1 MEGFEGLAQLFPNLL
16 LGFQTAVTVQNLA
29 YCFAG
34 VFLGTIVGVL
44 PGIGP
49 LAAIAMLLPATFNL
63 PPVGALIMLAGIY
76 YGTQY
81 GGSTTAILVNL
92 PGESASVVTC
102 IDGYQMAK
110 NGRAGPALAIAAVGS
125 FFAGTVCTLIIAV
138 AGPPLAEV
146 ALKFGAPEYF
156 SLMVMGLIASAV
168 LAHGSLL
175 KAISMIF
182 LGLIFGIVGTDVN
195 SGMSRFT
202 FGASGLADGLS
213 FVVVAMGLFGF
224 AEILSNLGKGKDA
237 ENRELL
243 TKKIHGLM
251 PTWHDIKVSSGSIM
265 RGTFIGAFFGTL
277 PGAGPTISAFSSY
290 AVEKKMAK
298 NPDEFG
304 KGAIQG
310 VAGPESANNAAAQ
323 CAFIP
328 TLTLG
333 IPGSATMALMLGALT
348 IQGIA
353 PGPQVMTQRPDL
365 FWGLIASMWIGNA
378 MLVILNLPLIG
389 LWVKLLQVPYRYL
402 FPAIMVFMAIGVYSV
417 NNLDMDIY
425 LTIFFGLMGYVFVK
439 LKCEPAPLIL
449 AFVLGPLME
458 ENLRRALLISRG
470 DPTVFL
476 TRPISAGFLI
486 ATALLLFFMIMPA
499 VRKKR
504 QQVLEE
510 DAAA

>member
-1 MEGFEGLAQLFPNLL
+1 MDILSQLLPNLA
-16 LGFQTAVTVQNLA
+16 LGFSTAVSPANLM
-29 YCFAG
+29 YCFVG
-34 VFLGTIVGVL
+34 VFVGTLVGVL
-44 PGIGP
+44 PGVGP

-81 GGSTTAILVNL
+81 GGSTTSILVKL

-102 IDGYQMAK
+102 LDGYEMAK
-110 NGRAGPALAIAAVGS
+110 RGRAGPALAIAAIGS
-125 FFAGTVCTLIIAV
+125 FFAGTVCTLLIALV
-138 AGPPLAEV
+138 GPPLAEI

-156 SLMVMGLIASAV
+156 SLMTLGLIASAV
-168 LAHGSLL
+168 LASGSLL
-175 KAISMIF
+175 KAIAMIF
-182 LGLIFGIVGTDVN
+182 LGLLFGIVGTDVN

-202 FGASGLADGLS
+202 FGMSGLADGIS
-213 FVVVAMGLFGF
+213 FVVIAMGLFGF
-224 AEILSNLGKGKDA
+224 AEILNNMEKAQDVASRD
-237 ENRELL
+237 LL
-243 TKKIHGLM
+243 TKKIDHM
-251 PTWHDIKVSSGSIM
+251 YPTWRDLKVSVGPIL
-265 RGTFIGAFFGTL
+265 RGTAIGAFFGTL

-290 AVEKKMAK
+290 AVEKKVSK
-298 NPDEFG
+298 HPERFG
-304 KGAIQG
+304 QGEIQG

-353 PGPQVMTQRPDL
+353 PGPQVMTQRPEL
-365 FWGLIASMWIGNA
+365 FWGLIASMWIGNG
-378 MLVILNLPLIG
+378 MLLILNLPLIP
-389 LWVKLLQVPYRYL
+389 LWVKILQVPYRFL
-402 FPAIMVFMAIGVYSV
+402 FPAILVFMSIGVYSV
-417 NNLDMDIY
+417 NNLDLDIY
-425 LTIFFGLMGYVFVK
+425 MTIFFGLMGYLFIK

-470 DPTVFL
+470 DPTVFF

-486 ATALLLFFMIMPA
+486 ATILLLVIMILPA

-504 QQVLEE
+504 EIVLAEE
-510 DAAA
+510 EAK

>member
-1 MEGFEGLAQLFPNLL
+1 MELSL
-16 LGFQTAVTVQNLA
+16 VQNLSLGFTTA
-29 YCFAG
+29 VSPINLFYCFIG
-34 VFLGTIVGVL
+34 VLVGTLVGVL
-44 PGIGP
+44 PGIGSV
-49 LAAIAMLLPATFNL
+49 AAVAMLLPLTFNL
-63 PPVGALIMLAGIY
+63 DAVGAIIMLAGIY

-102 IDGYQMAK
+102 MDGHAMAK
-110 NGRAGPALAIAAVGS
+110 NGRAGPALAIAAIGS
-125 FFAGTVCTLIIAV
+125 FFAGTVGTFLV
-138 AGPPLAEV
+138 ALLGPPLAEI

-156 SLMVMGLIASAV
+156 SLMVMALIAAAV

-175 KAISMIF
+175 KTLAMII
-182 LGLIFGIVGTDVN
+182 LGLLIGIVGTDVN

-213 FVVVAMGLFGF
+213 FAMVAMGLFGF
-224 AEILSNLGKGKDA
+224 AEILSNLEQKADTQS
-237 ENRELL
+237 REILK
-243 TKKIHGLM
+243 KKITGLM
-251 PTWHDIKVSSGSIM
+251 PTWEDIKLSTGPIM
-265 RGTFIGAFFGTL
+265 RGTAIGAFFGTL
-277 PGAGPTISAFSSY
+277 PGGGPTISAFSSY
-290 AVEKKMAK
+290 ALEKKMS
-298 NPDEFG
+298 NHPEEFG

-310 VAGPESANNAAAQ
+310 VAAPESANNAAVQ
-323 CAFIP
+323 CAFIT

-333 IPGSATMALMLGALT
+333 IPHGATMALMLGALT

-378 MLVILNLPLIG
+378 MLVILNLPLVG
-389 LWVKLLQVPYRYL
+389 LWVKLLSVPYRLL
-402 FPAIMVFMAIGVYSV
+402 FPAIMAFMAIGVYSV
-417 NNLDMDIY
+417 NNLDLDIY
-425 LTIFFGLMGYVFVK
+425 MTVLFGVLGYIFMK

-470 DPTVFL
+470 DPTVFI

-486 ATALLLFFMIMPA
+486 ATVLLLLIMVVPTL
-499 VRKKR
+499 RKKR
-504 QQVLEE
+504 EE
-510 DAAA
+510 ATAEPDPV

>member
-1 MEGFEGLAQLFPNLL
+1 MELDMSLFSNLA
-16 LGFQTAVTVQNLA
+16 LGFQTAVSVQNLT
-29 YCFAG
+29 YCFIG
-34 VFLGTIVGVL
+34 VFVGTLVGVL

-81 GGSTTAILVNL
+81 GGSTTSILVNL

-125 FFAGTVCTLIIAV
+125 FFAGSVCTLLIAV
-138 AGPPLAEV
+138 AGPPLAEM

-156 SLMVMGLIASAV
+156 SLMCMGLIASAV
-168 LAHGSLL
+168 LASGSML
-175 KAISMIF
+175 KAIAMIF
-182 LGLIFGIVGTDVN
+182 LGLLFGIIGTDVN

-202 FGASGLADGLS
+202 FGMSGLADGLS

-224 AEILSNLGKGKDA
+224 SEILSNLEKGQDA
-237 ENRELL
+237 GHRDLL
-243 TKKIHGLM
+243 TKRIEHLY
-251 PTWHDIKVSSGSIM
+251 PTWHDIKVSTGSIM
-265 RGTFIGAFFGTL
+265 RGTAIGAFFGTL
-277 PGAGPTISAFSSY
+277 PGAGPTIAAFSTY
-290 AVEKKMAK
+290 ALEKKLAK
-298 NPDEFG
+298 RPEEFG
-304 KGAIQG
+304 TGAIQG

-333 IPGSATMALMLGALT
+333 IPGSGTMALMLGALT

-378 MLVILNLPLIG
+378 MLVVLNLPLIG
-389 LWVKLLQVPYRYL
+389 LWVKLLTVPYRML
-402 FPAIMVFMAIGVYSV
+402 FPAILVFMGIGVYSV
-417 NNLDMDIY
+417 NNLDLDIY
-425 LTIFFGLMGYVFVK
+425 MTVFFGLMGYVFVK
-439 LKCEPAPLIL
+439 VKCEPAPLIL

-470 DPTVFL
+470 DATVFF
-476 TRPISAGFLI
+476 TRPISAAFLI
-486 ATALLLFFMIMPA
+486 ATIILLAFMIMPNI
-499 VRKKR
+499 RKKR
-504 QQVLEE
+504 EE
-510 DAAA
+510 AYREPAGV

>member
-1 MEGFEGLAQLFPNLL
+1 MDILSQLLPNLV
-16 LGFQTAVTVQNLA
+16 LGFTVAVSPMNLL
-29 YCFAG
+29 YCFVG
-34 VFLGTIVGVL
+34 VFVGTLVGVL

-81 GGSTTAILVNL
+81 GGSTTAILVKL

-102 IDGYQMAK
+102 LDGYEMAK
-110 NGRAGPALAIAAVGS
+110 KGRAGPALAIAAIGS
-125 FFAGTVCTLIIAV
+125 FFAGTVCTMLIALV
-138 AGPPLAEV
+138 GPPLAEI

-156 SLMVMGLIASAV
+156 SLMSLGLIASAV
-168 LAHGSLL
+168 LASGSVL
-175 KAISMIF
+175 KAIAMIF
-182 LGLIFGIVGTDVN
+182 LGLIFGIIGTDVN

-202 FGASGLADGLS
+202 FGMSGLADGIS

-224 AEILSNLGKGKDA
+224 AEILSNMEKAQDVKS
-237 ENRELL
+237 RELL
-243 TKKIHGLM
+243 TKKIDHM
-251 PTWHDIKVSSGSIM
+251 YPTWQDLKVSAGPIV
-265 RGTFIGAFFGTL
+265 RGTAVGAFFGTL
-277 PGAGPTISAFSSY
+277 PGAGPTISAFSTY
-290 AVEKKMAK
+290 ALEKKMAK
-298 NPDEFG
+298 HPERFG
-304 KGAIQG
+304 TGEIQA
-310 VAGPESANNAAAQ
+310 VAGPEAANNAAAQ

-378 MLVILNLPLIG
+378 MLVILNLPLIP
-389 LWVKLLQVPYRYL
+389 LWVKILQVPYRFL
-402 FPAIMVFMAIGVYSV
+402 FPAILTFMAIGVYSV
-417 NNLDMDIY
+417 NNLDLDIY
-425 LTIFFGLMGYVFVK
+425 MTIFFGLMGYVFMK

-470 DPTVFL
+470 DPTVFF

-486 ATALLLFFMIMPA
+486 ATILLLVIMVLPA

-504 QQVLEE
+504 ELVLVDEE
-510 DAAA
+510 AK

>member
-1 MEGFEGLAQLFPNLL
+1 MEMSLFDNLA
-16 LGFQTAVTVQNLA
+16 LGFQTAVSLQNLA
-29 YCFAG
+29 YCFIG
-34 VFLGTIVGVL
+34 VFIGTLVGVL

-49 LAAIAMLLPATFNL
+49 LAAIAMLLPATFTL

-102 IDGYQMAK
+102 MDGYQMAK

-125 FFAGTVCTLIIAV
+125 FFAGTVCTMLIAV
-138 AGPPLAEV
+138 AGPPLAEI

-156 SLMVMGLIASAV
+156 SLMAMGLIASAV
-168 LAHGSLL
+168 LASGSML
-175 KAISMIF
+175 KAIAMIF
-182 LGLIFGIVGTDVN
+182 LGLLFGIVGTDVN

-224 AEILSNLGKGKDA
+224 GEILANLEKGQDA
-237 ENRELL
+237 KGRDLL
-243 TKKIHGLM
+243 TKKIEHLY
-251 PTWHDIKVSSGSIM
+251 PTWQDIKVSAGSIV
-265 RGTFIGAFFGTL
+265 RGTSIGAFFGTL

-290 AVEKKMAK
+290 ALEKKMAK
-298 NPDEFG
+298 NPEQFG

-333 IPGSATMALMLGALT
+333 IPGSGTMALMLGALT

-378 MLVILNLPLIG
+378 LLVILNLPLIG
-389 LWVKLLQVPYRYL
+389 LWVKLLSVPYRLL
-402 FPAIMVFMAIGVYSV
+402 FPAITVFMAIGVYSV
-417 NNLDMDIY
+417 NNLDLDIY
-425 LTIFFGLMGYVFVK
+425 MTVFFGLMGYLFLK

-470 DPTVFL
+470 DPTVFI
-476 TRPISAGFLI
+476 TRPISATFL
-486 ATALLLFFMIMPA
+486 ALTVLLLVIMLAPSF
-499 VRKKR
+499 RKKR
-504 QQVLEE
+504 DLAYQEP
-510 DAAA
+510 AAS

>member
-1 MEGFEGLAQLFPNLL
+1 MEELLPNLA
-16 LGFQTAVTVQNLA
+16 LGFQTAVSLQNLM
-29 YCFAG
+29 YCFIG
-34 VFLGTIVGVL
+34 VFVGTLVGVL

-102 IDGYQMAK
+102 IDGFQMAK
-110 NGRAGPALAIAAVGS
+110 NGRAGPALAIAAIGS
-125 FFAGTVCTLIIAV
+125 FFAGTVGTILIAL
-138 AGPPLAEV
+138 AGPPLAEM

-156 SLMVMGLIASAV
+156 SLMTMGLIASAV
-168 LAHGSLL
+168 LASGSMM
-175 KAISMIF
+175 KAIAMIF
-182 LGLIFGIVGTDVN
+182 LGLLFGIVGTDVN

-202 FGASGLADGLS
+202 FGMSGLADGLS

-224 AEILSNLGKGKDA
+224 GEILQNLEKGQEVSSRD
-237 ENRELL
+237 LL
-243 TKKIHGLM
+243 KTKIDHLY
-251 PTWHDIKVSSGSIM
+251 PTWNDLKLSAGPIM
-265 RGTFIGAFFGTL
+265 RGTAIGAFFGTL
-277 PGAGPTISAFSSY
+277 PGAGPTISAFSAY
-290 AVEKKMAK
+290 AMEKKVAK
-298 NPDEFG
+298 DPSIFG

-333 IPGSATMALMLGALT
+333 IPGSGTMALMLGALI

-353 PGPQVMTQRPDL
+353 PGPQVMTQRPEL

-389 LWVKLLQVPYRYL
+389 LWVKLLTVPYRIL
-402 FPAIMVFMAIGVYSV
+402 FPSIMVFMAIGVYSV
-417 NNLDMDIY
+417 NNLDLDIY
-425 LTIFFGLMGYVFVK
+425 MTVFFGFMGYIFAK

-470 DPTVFL
+470 DPTVFF
-476 TRPISAGFLI
+476 TRPISAVFLGLTI
-486 ATALLLFFMIMPA
+486 LLLVVMILPA
-499 VRKKR
+499 IRKKR
-504 QQVLEE
+504 EVVYQEP
-510 DAAA
+510 DAV

>member
-1 MEGFEGLAQLFPNLL
+1 MDALSQLLPNLA
-16 LGFQTAVTVQNLA
+16 LGFQTAVSLENLL
-29 YCFAG
+29 YCFTG
-34 VFLGTIVGVL
+34 VFVGTLVGVL
-44 PGIGP
+44 PGVGP

-81 GGSTTAILVNL
+81 GGSTTAILVKL

-102 IDGYQMAK
+102 IDGYEMAK
-110 NGRAGPALAIAAVGS
+110 NGRAGPALAIAAIGS
-125 FFAGTVCTLIIAV
+125 FFAGTVGTLLIAL
-138 AGPPLAEV
+138 AGPPLAEI

-156 SLMVMGLIASAV
+156 SLMSLGLIASAV
-168 LAHGSLL
+168 LASGSML
-175 KAISMIF
+175 KAIAMIF
-182 LGLIFGIVGTDVN
+182 LGLLFGIVGTDVN

-202 FGASGLADGLS
+202 FGMSGLADGLS

-224 AEILSNLGKGKDA
+224 AEILSNLEKSQDA
-237 ENRELL
+237 STRDLL
-243 TKKIHGLM
+243 TKKIKHLY
-251 PTWHDIKVSSGSIM
+251 PTLQDLKLSFGPIV
-265 RGTFIGAFFGTL
+265 RGTAIGAFFGAL

-290 AVEKKMAK
+290 ALEKKVAK
-298 NPDEFG
+298 HPEEFG
-304 KGAIQG
+304 SGAIQG

-323 CAFIP
+323 CNFIP

-333 IPGSATMALMLGALT
+333 IPGSGTMALMLGALT

-378 MLVILNLPLIG
+378 MLVILNLPLVG
-389 LWVKLLQVPYRYL
+389 LWVRLLRVPYRIL
-402 FPAIMVFMAIGVYSV
+402 FPAILTFMAIGVYSV
-417 NNLDMDIY
+417 NNLDLDIY
-425 LTIFFGLMGYVFVK
+425 MTVFFGLMGYVFMK

-470 DPTVFL
+470 DATVFF
-476 TRPISAGFLI
+476 TRPISAVFLGLTI
-486 ATALLLFFMIMPA
+486 LLLIVMVLPA

-504 QQVLEE
+504 DIAYQEPP
-510 DAAA
+510 AG

>member
-1 MEGFEGLAQLFPNLL
+1 
-16 LGFQTAVTVQNLA
+16 
-29 YCFAG
+29 
-34 VFLGTIVGVL
+34 
-44 PGIGP
+44 
-49 LAAIAMLLPATFNL
+49 MLS
-63 PPVGALIMLAGIY
+63 GIY

-81 GGSTTAILVNL
+81 GGSTTSILVNL

-102 IDGYQMAK
+102 IDGHQMAK
-110 NGRAGPALAIAAVGS
+110 NGRAGPALAIAAIAS
-125 FFAGTVCTLIIAV
+125 FFAGTVGTVLIAL
-138 AGPPLAEV
+138 AGPPLAEI

-156 SLMVMGLIASAV
+156 SLMTMGLIASAV
-168 LAHGSLL
+168 LASGSML
-175 KAISMIF
+175 KAIAMIF
-182 LGLIFGIVGTDVN
+182 LGLLIGIVGTDVN

-224 AEILSNLGKGKDA
+224 GEILANLEKGEEAASRD
-237 ENRELL
+237 LL
-243 TKKIHGLM
+243 KTKIDHLY
-251 PTWHDIKVSSGSIM
+251 PTLRDMKLSVGPVM
-265 RGTFIGAFFGTL
+265 RGTAIGAFFGTL

-290 AVEKKMAK
+290 AMEKKVAAH
-298 NPDEFG
+298 PEEFG

-310 VAGPESANNAAAQ
+310 VAGPEAANNAAAQ

-333 IPGSATMALMLGALT
+333 IPGSGTMALILGALT

-389 LWVKLLQVPYRYL
+389 LWVKLLSVPYRWL
-402 FPAIMVFMAIGVYSV
+402 FPAILTFMAIGVYSV
-417 NNLDMDIY
+417 NNLDLDIY
-425 LTIFFGLMGYVFVK
+425 LTVFFGLMGYVFLK

-476 TRPISAGFLI
+476 TRPISATFLI
-486 ATALLLFFMIMPA
+486 LTALLLIFMILPA

-504 QQVLEE
+504 DMAYEE
-510 DAAA
+510 PPTA